1 MSFTFDAMNY
11 LVEDNQNTLDCQVD
25 KSRTLATGYAFYN
38 GTSCQM
44 KLDAIFN
51 HTYELLPAH
60 IRKSELVIK
69 YFTVIINSLD
79 FRKSGYGLL
88 NIESNSVDGYER
100 DLDFTFRIED
110 FEQCRRYL
118 ALHSPYFGMGC
129 FKTAEYRKLLLNYF
143 PRRETLCFEQIVK
156 IQHEYKAGK
165 LLLKSHLPRG
175 PFDLGV
181 FNFSGAAL

>member
-11 LVEDNQNTLDCQVD
+11 LIEDNQNILDCQVD
-25 KSRTLATGYAFYN
+25 KSCTLETGYAFYN
-38 GTSCQM
+38 GSSCQL

-88 NIESNSVDGYER
+88 NIDSESIGGYER
-100 DLDFTFRIED
+100 DLDFTFRVED
-110 FEQCRRYL
+110 LEQCRRYL
-118 ALHSPYFGMGC
+118 VLHSPYYGMGC
-129 FKTAEYRKLLLNYF
+129 FKTAEYRKLLLDCC
-143 PRRETLCFEQIVK
+143 PRRETVCFEQILR
-156 IQHEYKAGK
+156 IQQDYKSGR